1 MASRFGRWR
10 RVAVAMLVLST
21 AGVAQAEPTAAEK
34 ETARSLMSEG
44 RSRRERNDLPGALE
58 SFRAADALMH
68 VTTTGLEVAR
78 SQIALGQLVE
88 ARDTLRQVMRIPAKD
103 SDPRP
108 FVEARANAQA
118 MDEDLAS
125 RIPGIRIVLRGA
137 VEGSA
142 PGVSVDGVTVPAAA
156 LGAPFKVNPGH
167 HVVAAVSGAARAQQ
181 QVDVAERALQTVTIE
196 LPAAAATSAGPAE
209 STPDDVTRDEEH
221 HGGPMRVLAI
231 GGFGLA
237 AAGIALGSVTGV
249 MSLSATSRAK
259 NDCVDNRCP
268 PSTAGDLDTARCGRG
283 RARRGDR
290 RPRDRRQARRARLQR
305 IGAGRDPAVGRP
317 ARDRGTRGVLT
328 WFVRGP
334 RSAPRRARCT
344 HRSGHGCDAS
354 C

>member
-196 LPAAAATSAGPAE
+196 LPAAAKATVETVANERAVSRSPAVEGGQRLSTQSFLARLVAE
-209 STPDDVTRDEEH
+209 SDITPVIEPTAM
-221 HGGPMRVLAI
+221 P
-231 GGFGLA
+231 A
-237 AAGIALGSVTGV
+237 AASP
-249 MSLSATSRAK
+249 K
-259 NDCVDNRCP
+259 P
-268 PSTAGDLDTARCGRG
+268 PMART
-283 RARRGDR
+283 
-290 RPRDRRQARRARLQR
+290 R
-305 IGAGRDPAVGRP
+305 IGPP
-317 ARDRGTRGVLT
+317 
-328 WFVRGP
+328 
-334 RSAPRRARCT
+334 
-344 HRSGHGCDAS
+344 
-354 C
+354 